1 MTKNLPQSVTLVCV
15 VMWKT
20 SLFNYKNVRIS
31 MSLRMTADGEEQQ
44 ESASEMEED
53 NVQRRSEASVSQLHG
68 LSFQTV
74 SRTILILSYN
84 CGQKFTPT
92 RHHGHDRHANF
103 GFLMVSLNCC
113 SAHIF
118 NGFEKQESK
127 REV

>member
-53 NVQRRSEASVSQLHG
+53 DVQRRSEASVSQLHG
-68 LSFQTV
+68 LYF
-74 SRTILILSYN
+74 
-84 CGQKFTPT
+84 
-92 RHHGHDRHANF
+92 
-103 GFLMVSLNCC
+103 
-113 SAHIF
+113 
-118 NGFEKQESK
+118 KQFPEQF
-127 REV
+127 

>member
-53 NVQRRSEASVSQLHG
+53 DVQRRSEASVSQLHG
-68 LSFQTV
+68 LSFIQFPE
-74 SRTILILSYN
+74 
-84 CGQKFTPT
+84 QF
-92 RHHGHDRHANF
+92 
-103 GFLMVSLNCC
+103 
-113 SAHIF
+113 
-118 NGFEKQESK
+118 
-127 REV
+127 